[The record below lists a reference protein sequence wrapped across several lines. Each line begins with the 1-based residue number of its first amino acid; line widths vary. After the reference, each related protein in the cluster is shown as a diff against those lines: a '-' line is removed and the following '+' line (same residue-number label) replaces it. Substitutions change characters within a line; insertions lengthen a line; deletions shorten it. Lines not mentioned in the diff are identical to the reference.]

1 MAIERLPRA
10 DRRDDEDEGA
20 EPPFKAL
27 SREEAQALR
36 ERQPSFS
43 PWRVVA
49 VQALVGGVVALMAG
63 WGTGRLD
70 VFWSALY
77 GAAVVVIPGALMAR
91 GITRPLPR
99 GSVGAGVA
107 NFFVWEA
114 VKVGLSVAM
123 LALAPWIV
131 QPLSW
136 PALLVGLVLCLKCYW
151 IVLNWRGSKKN

>member
-10 DRRDDEDEGA
+10 DRRDDEDEGT

-151 IVLNWRGSKKN
+151 IALHWRGSKKN